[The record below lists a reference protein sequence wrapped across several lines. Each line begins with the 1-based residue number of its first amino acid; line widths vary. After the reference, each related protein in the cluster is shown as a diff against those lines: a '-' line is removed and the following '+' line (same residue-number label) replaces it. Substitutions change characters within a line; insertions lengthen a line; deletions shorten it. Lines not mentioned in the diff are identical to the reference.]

1 MSPVNVT
8 RRGFTIMEL
17 LAVIAIIA
25 ILAAILFPIFAKAKE
40 SGLKTAAMA
49 QAKQLGTGLTLYLDQ
64 SDNKLLPSTNYGAP
78 EASPDRLWTTS
89 LEPLIKSEKIF
100 VAPGTDGKFASSWE
114 LRGWQTIGYNSSTA
128 LDRSQGCAND
138 NGDNCVAFK
147 TVASFDKQD
156 QPSTMALFALT
167 PAGEVS
173 EKYLGYE
180 FSPYNGTPNPE
191 NPAMSPP
198 LVSDRD
204 LVKELG
210 AQGFSAEQ
218 LKPIYARY
226 LKTGSDDGQ
235 SFVIFGDGHAK
246 DYSAKQM
253 ADPKTGITWRL
264 R

>member
-1 MSPVNVT
+1 MSHRST
-8 RRGFTIMEL
+8 FRRAFTIVEL

-25 ILAAILFPIFAKAKE
+25 ILAAILFPIFARAKD

-49 QAKQLGTGLTLYLDQ
+49 QAKQLGTALTMYLEQ
-64 SDNKLLPSTNYGAP
+64 SDNKLLPSTNYSAP
-78 EASPDRLWTTS
+78 EAAPDRLWTTS
-89 LEPLIKSEKIF
+89 LLPLIKSEKVF
-100 VAPGTDGKFASSWE
+100 VAPGSDGKFASSWDV
-114 LRGWQTIGYNSSTA
+114 RGWQTIGYNSSTA
-128 LDRSQGCAND
+128 FDRSQGCSDD
-138 NGDNCVAFK
+138 NADDCVAFK
-147 TVASFDKQD
+147 HVASFDKQD
-156 QPSTMALFALT
+156 QPSNMALFALT
-167 PAGEVS
+167 PGGEVS

-198 LVSDRD
+198 PASDRD

-210 AQGFSAEQ
+210 AAGLPAEKI
-218 LKPIYARY
+218 KPIYCRY

-246 DYSAKQM
+246 DYSAKQIN
-253 ADPKTGITWRL
+253 DPKTGIIWRL